1 MGRGDR
7 TAEDSSREGRRSGNK
22 KVGWILQRAVFTFE
36 IPSDAGG
43 GKRGEGG
50 ERASECAG
58 GWVAST
64 SAGAL

>member
-43 GKRGEGG
+43 GKRGGG
-50 ERASECAG
+50 GVSECAG